1 MALLLQAMNKYEEAL
16 NSNTNV
22 ETLMNCSIA
31 FYNFL
36 LIKGGEKGSGAN
48 EDSFERTDPGVQKL
62 EGFVSLLSPCF
73 FFLLSSHTNKVFTT
87 IGHNGSK
94 G

>member
-36 LIKGGEKGSGAN
+36 LIKAEEKGWGAIHN
-48 EDSFERTDPGVQKL
+48 EVPFDKADPDVQKL
-62 EGFVSLLSPCF
+62 EGFVSSFSSSFSSPLSPPP
-73 FFLLSSHTNKVFTT
+73 
-87 IGHNGSK
+87 
-94 G
+94 